1 MTGRPKIE
9 DYMATALVT
18 LSPGM
23 EINHAMKVLLDGK
36 ISGAPVV
43 DDKGQLVGV
52 LSKKDCLKAAL
63 NSSYYQE
70 WGGTVADYMAR
81 EVETLEADM
90 ELVQAAERF
99 LASHFRRFPV
109 MRDGRLAGQ
118 ISRADVLR
126 GLTENWR
133 A

>member
-1 MTGRPKIE
+1 MTARPTIA
-9 DYMATALVT
+9 DYMATELIALD
-18 LSPGM
+18 PGM
-23 EINHAMKVLLDGK
+23 EINHAMKLLLDGR

-43 DDKGQLVGV
+43 DDKGRLVGV

-90 ELVQAAERF
+90 DLVQAAERF
-99 LASHFRRFPV
+99 LSSHYRRFPV

>member
-1 MTGRPKIE
+1 MTDKPKIA
-9 DYMATALVT
+9 DYMATALIT
-18 LSPGM
+18 LSPDM
-23 EINHAMKVLLDGK
+23 EINKAMKILLDER

-43 DDKGQLVGV
+43 DAKGQLVGV
-52 LSKKDCLKAAL
+52 LSKKDCLRAVL
-63 NSSYYQE
+63 NSNYYQE
-70 WGGTVADYMAR
+70 WGGSVAGYMAK

-90 ELVQAAERF
+90 DLVQAAERF

-133 A
+133 

>member
-1 MTGRPKIE
+1 MTGRPKIA

-18 LSPGM
+18 VSPGT
-23 EINHAMKVLLDGK
+23 EINKAMKILLDK
-36 ISGAPVV
+36 RISGAPVV

-52 LSKKDCLKAAL
+52 LSKKDCLRAVL
-63 NSSYYQE
+63 NSNYYQE
-70 WGGTVADYMAR
+70 WGGSVADYMAK

-90 ELVQAAERF
+90 DLVQAAERF

-109 MRDGRLAGQ
+109 MREGRLAGQ

-126 GLTENWR
+126 GLAENWR
-133 A
+133 

>member
-1 MTGRPKIE
+1 MSDRPKIE
-9 DYMATALVT
+9 DYMAKQLVT
-18 LSPGM
+18 LSPDM
-23 EINHAMKVLLDGK
+23 EINHAMNVLLDGR
-36 ISGAPVV
+36 ISGAPVL
-43 DDKGQLVGV
+43 DDKGKLVGV

-70 WGGTVADYMAR
+70 WGGTVADYMAS

-90 ELVQAAERF
+90 DLVQAAERF

-109 MRDGRLAGQ
+109 MRDGRLTGQ

-126 GLTENWR
+126 GLAENWR
-133 A
+133 

>member
-1 MTGRPKIE
+1 MTARPKIA
-9 DYMATALVT
+9 DYMATSLIT

-23 EINHAMKVLLDGK
+23 EINHAMKVLLDKK

-43 DDKGQLVGV
+43 DEKGLLVGV

-81 EVETLEADM
+81 EIETLEADM

>member
-23 EINHAMKVLLDGK
+23 EINHAMKLLLDRK

-52 LSKKDCLKAAL
+52 LSKKDCLRAAL

-70 WGGTVADYMAR
+70 WGGSVADYMAR
-81 EVETLEADM
+81 EIETLEADM
-90 ELVQAAERF
+90 DLVQAAERF

-109 MRDGRLAGQ
+109 MQDGRLAGQ

-133 A
+133 S

>member
-1 MTGRPKIE
+1 MTTKPLVS
-9 DYMATALVT
+9 DYMATELIT
-18 LSPGM
+18 LSPDM
-23 EINHAMKVLLDGK
+23 EINKAMKVLLDER

-43 DDKGQLVGV
+43 DAKGKLVGV

-70 WGGTVADYMAR
+70 WGGSVADYMSA

-99 LASHFRRFPV
+99 LASHYRRFPV

-118 ISRADVLR
+118 ISRADVLH
-126 GLTENWR
+126 GLTENWW
-133 A
+133 

>member
-1 MTGRPKIE
+1 MTTKPLVS
-9 DYMATALVT
+9 DYMATQLIT
-18 LSPGM
+18 LSPDM
-23 EINHAMKVLLDGK
+23 EINKAMKVLLDER

-43 DDKGQLVGV
+43 DAKGKLVGV

-70 WGGTVADYMAR
+70 WGGSVADYMSA

-99 LASHFRRFPV
+99 LASHYRRFPV

-126 GLTENWR
+126 GLTENWW
-133 A
+133 

>member
-1 MTGRPKIE
+1 MTTKPLVS
-9 DYMATALVT
+9 DYMATELIT
-18 LSPGM
+18 LSPDM
-23 EINHAMKVLLDGK
+23 EINKAMKVLLDER

-43 DDKGQLVGV
+43 DAKGKLVGV

-70 WGGTVADYMAR
+70 WGGSVADYMSA

-99 LASHFRRFPV
+99 LASHYRRFPV

-126 GLTENWR
+126 GLTENWW
-133 A
+133 